1 MQEWR
6 SSANPR
12 SHPLLHYS
20 ITPLLLEYMSHAVF
34 ISHSSADK
42 RAADAA
48 CALLEAGGI
57 KCWIAPRD
65 IRPGSDWGESIITAI
80 EQTRIMLLLL
90 SKQANSSPQIRREV
104 ERAVNRS
111 IVIIPV
117 RLENVMPARSLE
129 FFLSTSHWMDA
140 FPPPFENHLEN
151 LTRTIHQIVF
161 GTQVPFA
168 RAKTPIAPWWQR
180 HGLTLLLGVSVVTI
194 MFTTILGLFLAM
206 VIPWNPKPP
215 RIAQQSPPPQST
227 VVPQTSVIPPV
238 QTVTPA
244 LSTPTP
250 ALTQPAS
257 DNDLPL
263 LAGTWNEWFDDARA
277 TPLTELFAG
286 TPVGNI
292 AMAALTNTQSVHQLN
307 ITGTG
312 LIEIRDEPEDT
323 GTYSFARGYLTLI
336 SNRTRHSDRY
346 QYKLSVATAA
356 IPLVTAVPGD
366 GLLDLTGFSSY
377 PTRWVRKA
385 DGNPES
391 LVGFWKTPL
400 LTFVTGS
407 HIVFLYTPGTLE
419 FKTDKTYVLH
429 LTRTQTGTLKA
440 ANGIYTLTSG
450 LLSAQGNYRFEGSD
464 QFVDTQASAT
474 SIWKRQ

>member
-1 MQEWR
+1 
-6 SSANPR
+6 
-12 SHPLLHYS
+12 
-20 ITPLLLEYMSHAVF
+20 MSHDVF

-48 CALLEAGGI
+48 CALLEARGI

-111 IVIIPV
+111 IIIIPV
-117 RLENVMPARSLE
+117 RLENVVPGRSLE

-151 LTRTIHQIVF
+151 LARTIHQIVF
-161 GTQVPFA
+161 GSQVPFSQT
-168 RAKTPIAPWWQR
+168 KIPVAPWWQR
-180 HGLTLLLGVSVVTI
+180 HGLALLLAVSVVAVT
-194 MFTTILGLFLAM
+194 FATILGLLLAL
-206 VIPWNPKPP
+206 VIPRNHKTT
-215 RIAQQSPPPQST
+215 RLAQQSPAPQSS

-244 LSTPTP
+244 LHTPTP
-250 ALTQPAS
+250 TLSQPTS
-257 DNDLPL
+257 DDDLPL
-263 LAGTWNEWFDDARA
+263 LAGTWNESFDDARA
-277 TPLTELFAG
+277 TPLTQLFAG

-292 AMAALTNTQSVHQLN
+292 AMAALTNSQSLHQLI
-307 ITGTG
+307 ITAPGM
-312 LIEIRDEPEDT
+312 IEIRDEPEDA
-323 GTYSFARGYLTLI
+323 GTYSFARGYLTMI
-336 SNRTRHSDRY
+336 SNRTQRSDRY

-356 IPLVTAVPGD
+356 IPLVAAGPGD
-366 GLLDLTGFSSY
+366 GLLDLTGFASY

-385 DGNPES
+385 DDNPES
-391 LVGFWKTPL
+391 LIGFWKTPL

-419 FKTDKTYVLH
+419 FKADQTYTLH

-450 LLSAQGNYRFEGSD
+450 LASAQGNYRFEGSN
-464 QFVDTQASAT
+464 QFVDIQAGTT

>member
-1 MQEWR
+1 MSGG
-6 SSANPR
+6 SSLPN
-12 SHPLLHYS
+12 H
-20 ITPLLLEYMSHAVF
+20 MSHDVF

-42 RAADAA
+42 RAADAG
-48 CALLEAGGI
+48 CALLESRGI

-117 RLENVMPARSLE
+117 RLENVMPGRSLE

-151 LTRTIHQIVF
+151 LARTIHQIVF
-161 GTQVPFA
+161 GSQVPFSQT
-168 RAKTPIAPWWQR
+168 KIPVAPWWQR
-180 HGLTLLLGVSVVTI
+180 HGLALLLSVSVVAITFATI
-194 MFTTILGLFLAM
+194 VGLLLAL
-206 VIPWNPKPP
+206 VIPWSHKTP
-215 RIAQQSPPPQST
+215 RLAQQSPHPQSSAI
-227 VVPQTSVIPPV
+227 PQTSVIPPV
-238 QTVTPA
+238 QTVKPA
-244 LSTPTP
+244 LRTPTP
-250 ALTQPAS
+250 ALSQPAS
-257 DNDLPL
+257 DNDLLL
-263 LAGTWNEWFDDARA
+263 LAGTWNQSFDDARA

-292 AMAALTNTQSVHQLN
+292 AMAALTNSQSVRQLI
-307 ITGTG
+307 ITAAGM
-312 LIEIRDEPEDT
+312 IEIRDEPEDT
-323 GTYSFARGYLTLI
+323 GSYSFARGYLTLI
-336 SNRTRHSDRY
+336 SNRTQRSDRY
-346 QYKLSVATAA
+346 QYKLSAATAA
-356 IPLVTAVPGD
+356 IPLVAAGPGE
-366 GLLDLTGFSSY
+366 GLLDLTGFASY

-419 FKTDKTYVLH
+419 FRADQTYILH

-440 ANGIYTLTSG
+440 ENGTYTLSIG
-450 LLSAQGNYRFEGSD
+450 LASAQGSYRFEGSD
-464 QFVDTQASAT
+464 QFVDVQAGTT

>member
-1 MQEWR
+1 ME
-6 SSANPR
+6 P
-12 SHPLLHYS
+12 
-20 ITPLLLEYMSHAVF
+20 
-34 ISHSSADK
+34 
-42 RAADAA
+42 
-48 CALLEAGGI
+48 
-57 KCWIAPRD
+57 
-65 IRPGSDWGESIITAI
+65 
-80 EQTRIMLLLL
+80 
-90 SKQANSSPQIRREV
+90 QAT
-104 ERAVNRS
+104 
-111 IVIIPV
+111 
-117 RLENVMPARSLE
+117 ENCP
-129 FFLSTSHWMDA
+129 
-140 FPPPFENHLEN
+140 
-151 LTRTIHQIVF
+151 
-161 GTQVPFA
+161 
-168 RAKTPIAPWWQR
+168 
-180 HGLTLLLGVSVVTI
+180 
-194 MFTTILGLFLAM
+194 
-206 VIPWNPKPP
+206 
-215 RIAQQSPPPQST
+215 
-227 VVPQTSVIPPV
+227 
-238 QTVTPA
+238 TVTASPIHSRTA
-244 LSTPTP
+244 DFGYTTGTNGYTGAFHPYPP

-400 LTFVTGS
+400 LTFVS
-407 HIVFLYTPGTLE
+407 E
-419 FKTDKTYVLH
+419 M
-429 LTRTQTGTLKA
+429 TLK
-440 ANGIYTLTSG
+440 GWP
-450 LLSAQGNYRFEGSD
+450 Q
-464 QFVDTQASAT
+464 
-474 SIWKRQ
+474 K